1 MHFRSSAQS
10 NFQVQKMSFCPQIS
24 TIAKA
29 NTKTRLVDAGASF
42 ESTMKCIC
50 DTLRWKYEK
59 GTRASDLLKVLK
71 EHQLFPD
78 YLDRS
83 LDQLLAVLKTGLPEV
98 RSNEGSHG
106 QRSVPKRVPAHVAAY
121 AIHLAATN
129 IVFLVECMKHFQSQI
144 KK

>member
-10 NFQVQKMSFCPQIS
+10 NFQVQKMSFCPHIS

-59 GTRASDLLKVLK
+59 GARASDLLKVLK

-78 YLDRS
+78 YLDNPWIS
-83 LDQLLAVLKTGLPEV
+83 
-98 RSNEGSHG
+98 
-106 QRSVPKRVPAHVAAY
+106 Y
-121 AIHLAATN
+121 
-129 IVFLVECMKHFQSQI
+129 
-144 KK
+144 